1 MQPRRRPAATRPLRS
16 LAVCGLLF
24 GVAIDDQSRRPVAA
38 TRSALEW
45 LERERDVTTLENMS
59 ARYGIHTDRAIGV
72 PMARMKVLAK
82 ALGTDHAL
90 AAELWA
96 SGWYEARIVASMVD
110 DADVVTP
117 EQMDAWCEDFDNWAI
132 VDTVCF
138 NLFDRTAHAWSKVDQ
153 WATSDHEF
161 IKRAGFALLWSLAL
175 HDREAPDDRFVHGLG
190 LIEREAGDGRHLVD
204 KAVGMA
210 LRAIGKR
217 RSSLTL
223 AAISVAENIAK
234 CDDPAARRVGR
245 VALNDLRRAAYV
257 SPIATA
263 SSASE

>member
-1 MQPRRRPAATRPLRS
+1 
-16 LAVCGLLF
+16 LLF
-24 GVAIDDQSRRPVAA
+24 DMGTDDQRRAPGASC
-38 TRSALEW
+38 RSALEW
-45 LERERDVTTLENMS
+45 LEGERDSTTFENMGS
-59 ARYGIHTDRAIGV
+59 RYGIHTDRAFGV

-82 ALGTDHAL
+82 QLGTDHAL

-110 DADVVTP
+110 DADAVTP

-138 NLFDRTAHAWSKVDQ
+138 NLFDRTTHAWSKVDQ
-153 WATSDHEF
+153 WARSDREF

-175 HDREAPDDRFVHGLG
+175 HDRSAHDDRFVHGLG

-217 RSSLTL
+217 RSSLTV
-223 AAISVAENIAK
+223 AAISVAERLAASE
-234 CDDPAARRVGR
+234 DPDARRVGR
-245 VALNDLRRAAYV
+245 PALNELRRSA
-257 SPIATA
+257 PTTA
-263 SSASE
+263 QRS